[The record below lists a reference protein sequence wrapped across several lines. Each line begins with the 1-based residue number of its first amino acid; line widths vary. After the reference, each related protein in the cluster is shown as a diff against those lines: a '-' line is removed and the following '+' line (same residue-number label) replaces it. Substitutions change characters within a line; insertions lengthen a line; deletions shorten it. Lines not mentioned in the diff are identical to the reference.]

1 MNKISLKGVDKSTWI
16 RTAVLIVALVNQA
29 LVIFGV
35 SDKTVDVDS
44 VTYYASYVF
53 TALSSLWAWW
63 KNNSFTKKAQK
74 ADEALVGEKD
84 AQG

>member
-16 RTAVLIVALVNQA
+16 RTAVLIFALVNQA
-29 LVIFGV
+29 FVIFGV

-74 ADEALVGEKD
+74 ADETIKSENN

>member
-16 RTAVLIVALVNQA
+16 RTAVLVFALINQA

>member
-1 MNKISLKGVDKSTWI
+1 MNKISFKGVDKSTWI

>member
-74 ADEALVGEKD
+74 ADETLVGEKD

>member
-16 RTAVLIVALVNQA
+16 RTAVLIFALINQA
-29 LVIFGV
+29 FVIFGV
-35 SDKTVDVDS
+35 SEKTVDIDS
-44 VTYYASYVF
+44 VTCYASYIF

-74 ADEALVGEKD
+74 ADEALVGEED

>member
-16 RTAVLIVALVNQA
+16 RTAVLIFALINQA
-29 LVIFGV
+29 FVIFGV
-35 SDKTVDVDS
+35 SEKTVDIDS
-44 VTYYASYVF
+44 VTYYASYIF

-74 ADEALVGEKD
+74 ADEVLVGEKD

>member
-35 SDKTVDVDS
+35 SDKAVDIDS
-44 VTYYASYVF
+44 VTYYASYIF

>member
-35 SDKTVDVDS
+35 NDKTVDVDS